1 MNNCKHIINLEYMTI
16 SVKEHSFVNMNLK
29 YDYHWCTLYSCY
41 TTRKNWGKK
50 TKISL
55 IKDKVVPGN
64 TLKDQLYLRYKTCN
78 LHFLPAV
85 TLPWQWGKCV
95 GLVEFCV
102 EYLFGELYLLQITS
116 SAKVNFWWT
125 FTWGTSISESFA
137 YLLRCIH
144 KFLPQMSFSSNLFFP
159 FNLIFAS

>member
-55 IKDKVVPGN
+55 IKDLVVPGDI
-64 TLKDQLYLRYKTCN
+64 LKDHYTRDIRHVISIFCLLSHFPGNEVSVLVWWNSVLNTFLENCTCYRSHPQQRSTFDEL
-78 LHFLPAV
+78 LHGAQVFPN
-85 TLPWQWGKCV
+85 P
-95 GLVEFCV
+95 
-102 EYLFGELYLLQITS
+102 LLI
-116 SAKVNFWWT
+116 
-125 FTWGTSISESFA
+125 
-137 YLLRCIH
+137 C
-144 KFLPQMSFSSNLFFP
+144 
-159 FNLIFAS
+159 

>member
-1 MNNCKHIINLEYMTI
+1 MYSIFVLHHWKKKLR
-16 SVKEHSFVNMNLK
+16 KEDKNIFNQRLGSTRRYIKGSLHS
-29 YDYHWCTLYSCY
+29 
-41 TTRKNWGKK
+41 
-50 TKISL
+50 
-55 IKDKVVPGN
+55 
-64 TLKDQLYLRYKTCN
+64 RYKTCN

-102 EYLFGELYLLQITS
+102 EYLFGELYLLMSTS

-125 FTWGTSISESFA
+125 FTWGTSFSKSLA